1 VFDRAVAA
9 IRLLRA
15 RGFRV
20 NVNTTLFDGAA
31 PDDVADFFDYVTDEL
46 GVAGITVSPGY
57 AYERAPD
64 QEHFLNRRKTKEL
77 FRAIFRRGQ
86 GRKRAWQLSHSSLY
100 LDFLAGNQQYRCTP
114 WGNPTRNVFGWQRPC
129 YLLAEGHA
137 ASFKELMAE
146 TDWDSYGTG
155 SYEKCA
161 NCMAHCGYEATAVS
175 DAIVHPLKA
184 LLAAFGR
191 TRTEGPMAPEI
202 PLDGQR
208 PAALVHDQLVSAAIA
223 RLPERQ
229 KTRTEH
235 SHAA

>member
-1 VFDRAVAA
+1 
-9 IRLLRA
+9 
-15 RGFRV
+15 
-20 NVNTTLFDGAA
+20 
-31 PDDVADFFDYVTDEL
+31 
-46 GVAGITVSPGY
+46 
-57 AYERAPD
+57 
-64 QEHFLNRRKTKEL
+64 
-77 FRAIFRRGQ
+77 
-86 GRKRAWQLSHSSLY
+86 
-100 LDFLAGNQQYRCTP
+100 
-114 WGNPTRNVFGWQRPC
+114 
-129 YLLAEGHA
+129 
-137 ASFKELMAE
+137 MAE

-208 PAALVHDQLVSAAIA
+208 PAAFVHDQLVTAAAA
-223 RLPERQ
+223 RVPARQASCNER
-229 KTRTEH
+229 